1 MHCDENDAQPDSS
14 AAATST
20 VNTTMHNPT
29 AFHTAGAF
37 LVLLVNDSEY
47 SQSAGS
53 KPIFS
58 PSFIYLVSPGARR
71 APTPPRPPPYFLGG
85 EYQKKKVAC
94 GDGIGALT

>member
-1 MHCDENDAQPDSS
+1 
-14 AAATST
+14 
-20 VNTTMHNPT
+20 MHNPT

-58 PSFIYLVSPGARR
+58 PSFIYLVSPGALR
-71 APTPPRPPPYFLGG
+71 APTPPRPPLIFWGG
-85 EYQKKKVAC
+85 STKKRKSPVAT
-94 GDGIGALT
+94 ALAL